1 MSQHRQVHM
10 STHIYQVCN
19 ILFDLTI
26 MLDFL
31 IITSI
36 ITFDVSNEKQ
46 NLSHQIILYY
56 QCTLDI
62 DYISIVY
69 MTLIA

>member
-1 MSQHRQVHM
+1 
-10 STHIYQVCN
+10 
-19 ILFDLTI
+19 